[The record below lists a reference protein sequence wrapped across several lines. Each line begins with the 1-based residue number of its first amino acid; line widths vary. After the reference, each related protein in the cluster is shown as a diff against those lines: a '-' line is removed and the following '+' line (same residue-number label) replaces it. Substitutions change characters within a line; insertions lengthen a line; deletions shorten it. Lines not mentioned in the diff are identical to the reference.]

1 MSSQPPS
8 ASASPASASSG
19 TAPTGSAPRTGAAR
33 PRREL
38 KPKAS
43 DAKRIRNALKLYRVT
58 SIVTGAFLLLLCLM
72 MLTRYGFGVDI
83 ELNGPFGFLALT
95 PKEQITGVNISTVIL
110 ILHGWFYVV
119 YLFSD
124 FHLWSLMRWSF
135 TRFIIIALGGVVPFL
150 SFIVERHYH
159 RLATKQI
166 AAVTDQLNPVEATH

>member
-1 MSSQPPS
+1 MSSQPPPARTS
-8 ASASPASASSG
+8 PGSASPAG
-19 TAPTGSAPRTGAAR
+19 APRA
-33 PRREL
+33 RREL

-43 DAKRIRNALKLYRVT
+43 DAKRISNALKLYRVT
-58 SIVTGAFLLLLCLM
+58 SIVTGAFLLLLCVM
-72 MLTRYGFGVDI
+72 MVTRYGFGVDI

-95 PKEQITGVNISTVIL
+95 PKEQISGVNISTVIL

-159 RLATKQI
+159 RLATQQI
-166 AAVTDQLNPVEATH
+166 AAVTDQLKPVEATH

>member
-1 MSSQPPS
+1 MSSPARTSPPS
-8 ASASPASASSG
+8 A
-19 TAPTGSAPRTGAAR
+19 PRA
-33 PRREL
+33 RREL

-43 DAKRIRNALKLYRVT
+43 NAKRIRNSLKLYRVT
-58 SIVTGAFLLLLCLM
+58 SIVTGAFLLLLCVM
-72 MLTRYGFGVDI
+72 MVTRYGFGVDI
-83 ELNGPFGFLALT
+83 ELNGPWGFLALT
-95 PKEQITGVNISTVIL
+95 PKEMISGVNISTVIL

-135 TRFIIIALGGVVPFL
+135 VRFIIIALGGVVPFL

-159 RLATKQI
+159 RLATQQL

>member
-1 MSSQPPS
+1 MSQQ
-8 ASASPASASSG
+8 SPTPAV
-19 TAPTGSAPRTGAAR
+19 PRA
-33 PRREL
+33 RREL

-43 DAKRIRNALKLYRVT
+43 NAKRIYNALKLYRVT
-58 SIVTGAFLLLLCLM
+58 SQITGYFLLLLCVM
-72 MLTRYGFGVDI
+72 MVTRYVFGVDI

-95 PKEQITGVNISTVIL
+95 PKEQMTGINVSTVIL
-110 ILHGWFYVV
+110 ILHGWFYVA

-124 FHLWSLMRWSF
+124 FQVWSLMRWDF

-166 AAVTDQLNPVEATH
+166 AAVLESNAKNAPVEAQQ